1 MTDALKVSL
10 DTYDPLDP
18 RVIANPY
25 PFYDLLRREA
35 PVHRVEKHGFWV
47 LTRYEDVSSALLD
60 PDTFSSTWGPGPV
73 KVISPVRMIL
83 HLDPPEHGPL
93 RAIIAKAFTPNAMR
107 KIEPRITELAESL
120 ADAVVG
126 AGSVDLVR
134 DFAVPLPVGVI
145 AELLGVSRADLP
157 LFKRWSDDI
166 VAEIGAR
173 VNASA
178 SRRAFDDYFNAVIR
192 ERRARPGDDMVSRLC
207 EPSPS
212 GERLSDPEVLS
223 FCRAL
228 LVAGNETT
236 TALISNIAL
245 ALGQRPEQWRRLR
258 EEPRLVDGAVEESLR
273 FDSPNQGLFRHT
285 TRAVSIRGV
294 KIPEGAKVLASFGS
308 ANRDPEQFERAN
320 EFDIGRDPNR
330 HIAFGVGVHHC
341 LGASLGRLE
350 AQVALRALSRRAR
363 QIRLREEAVSW
374 VPIFFIRAPERLAAE
389 VVAA

>member
-1 MTDALKVSL
+1 MSAAQPVSL
-10 DTYDPLDP
+10 ESYDPLDP
-18 RVIANPY
+18 RVIADPY
-25 PFYDLLRREA
+25 PYYALLQREA
-35 PVHRVEKHGFWV
+35 PVHRVEKHGFFV
-47 LTRYEDVSSALLD
+47 LTRYEDVCSALLD
-60 PDTFSSTWGPGPV
+60 PETFSSTWGPGPI
-73 KVISPVRMIL
+73 KVISPVRMVL

-93 RAIIAKAFTPNAMR
+93 RAILAKAFTPNAMR
-107 KIEPRITELAESL
+107 RIEPRIRELAEGL
-120 ADAVVG
+120 VEALLERG
-126 AGSVDLVR
+126 EVDLVR

-157 LFKRWSDDI
+157 LFKQWSDDI

-192 ERRARPGDDMVSRLC
+192 ERRARPADDMVSRLC
-207 EPSPS
+207 EPGAS
-212 GERLSDPEVLS
+212 GERLSDPEVLA

-236 TALISNIAL
+236 TALLSNLAL
-245 ALGQRPEQWRRLR
+245 ALGQRPALWKRLR
-258 EEPRLVDGAVEESLR
+258 EEPRLCDGAVEESLR

-285 TRAVSIRGV
+285 TRDVALHGV
-294 KIPEGAKVLASFGS
+294 TIPAGTKLLASFGA
-308 ANRDPEQFERAN
+308 ANRDPAQFERPD
-320 EFDIGRDPNR
+320 EFDPTREPNR

-350 AQVALRALSRRAR
+350 AQVALRALARRAR
-363 QIRLREEAVSW
+363 ELRVRDEPVAW
-374 VPIFFIRAPERLAAE
+374 VPIFFIRAPERLRAE

>member
-1 MTDALKVSL
+1 MSAAPQVTLEA
-10 DTYDPLDP
+10 YDPLDP
-18 RVIANPY
+18 RVIADPY
-25 PFYDLLRREA
+25 PHYALLQRES

-47 LTRYEDVSSALLD
+47 LTRYEDVCSALLD
-60 PDTFSSTWGPGPV
+60 PETFSSTWGPGPIQ
-73 KVISPVRMIL
+73 VISPVRMIL

-93 RAIIAKAFTPNAMR
+93 RAIIAKAFTPNALR
-107 KIEPRITELAESL
+107 RVEPRIRELAESL
-120 ADAVVG
+120 VDGVLERG
-126 AGSVDLVR
+126 DVDLVR
-134 DFAVPLPVGVI
+134 DLAVPLPVGVI

-157 LFKRWSDDI
+157 LFKKWSDDI

-178 SRRAFDDYFNAVIR
+178 SRRAFDDYFGAVIR

-207 EPSPS
+207 ERGAS
-212 GERLSDPEVLS
+212 GERLSDPEVLA

-236 TALISNIAL
+236 TALISNLAH
-245 ALGQRPEQWRRLR
+245 ALGRRPALWRRLR
-258 EEPRLVDGAVEESLR
+258 EEPRLCDGAVEESLR

-285 TRAVSIRGV
+285 TRDVTLRGV
-294 KIPEGAKVLASFGS
+294 AIPAGSKLLVSYGA
-308 ANRDPEQFERAN
+308 ANRDPAQFERPH
-320 EFDIGRDPNR
+320 EFDPTRDPNR

-350 AQVALRALSRRAR
+350 AQVALRALARRAR
-363 QIRLREEAVSW
+363 EIRLRDAAVSW
-374 VPIFFIRAPERLAAE
+374 VPIFFIRAPEALRAE

>member
-1 MTDALKVSL
+1 MNQASAVSL

-25 PFYDLLRREA
+25 PYYDLLRREA
-35 PVHRVEKHGFWV
+35 PVHRVDKHGFWV

-60 PDTFSSTWGPGPV
+60 PATFSSTWGPGPV
-73 KVISPVRMIL
+73 KVLSPVRMIL
-83 HLDPPEHGPL
+83 HLDPPEHGPM
-93 RAIIAKAFTPNAMR
+93 RAILAKAFTPNALR
-107 KIEPRITELAESL
+107 KIEPRVTELAEALVDNLLS
-120 ADAVVG
+120 ARD
-126 AGSVDLVR
+126 VDLVR

-173 VNASA
+173 LNASE
-178 SRRAFDDYFNAVIR
+178 SRRAFDDYFGDVIR
-192 ERRARPGDDMVSRLC
+192 ERRARPGGDMVSRLC
-207 EPSPS
+207 EPGPS

-236 TALISNIAL
+236 TALISNL
-245 ALGQRPEQWRRLR
+245 ALEFGQRPDAWRRVCA
-258 EEPRLVDGAVEESLR
+258 EPRLVESAVEESLR

-285 TRAVSIRGV
+285 TQAVTLHGVSI
-294 KIPEGAKVLASFGS
+294 PAGAKVLASFGA
-308 ANRDPEQFERAN
+308 ANRDPEQFERPDD
-320 EFDIGRDPNR
+320 FDIARDPNR

-350 AQVALRALSRRAR
+350 ARVALRALSRRVR
-363 QIRLREEAVSW
+363 EIRLRERELSG
-374 VPIFFIRAPERLAAE
+374 VPIFFIRAPERLAAQ
-389 VVAA
+389 VIAA

>member
-1 MTDALKVSL
+1 MSAAQPISL
-10 DTYDPLDP
+10 ESYDPLDP
-18 RVIANPY
+18 RVIAEPY
-25 PFYDLLRREA
+25 PYYALLQREA
-35 PVHRVEKHGFWV
+35 PVHRVEKHGFFV
-47 LTRYEDVSSALLD
+47 LTRYEDVCSALLD
-60 PDTFSSTWGPGPV
+60 PETFSSTWGPGPI
-73 KVISPVRMIL
+73 KVISPVRMVL

-93 RAIIAKAFTPNAMR
+93 RAILAKAFTPNAMR
-107 KIEPRITELAESL
+107 RIEPRIRELAEGL
-120 ADAVVG
+120 LEAVLERG
-126 AGSVDLVR
+126 EVDLVR

-157 LFKRWSDDI
+157 LFKQWSDDI

-207 EPSPS
+207 EPGAS
-212 GERLSDPEVLS
+212 GERLSDPEVLA

-236 TALISNIAL
+236 TALLSNLAL
-245 ALGQRPEQWRRLR
+245 ALGQRPALWKRLR
-258 EEPRLVDGAVEESLR
+258 EEPRLCDGAVEESLR

-285 TRAVSIRGV
+285 TRDVTLHGV
-294 KIPEGAKVLASFGS
+294 TIPAGTKVLASFGA
-308 ANRDPEQFERAN
+308 ANRDPAQFERPD
-320 EFDIGRDPNR
+320 EFDATREPNR

-350 AQVALRALSRRAR
+350 AQVALRALARRAR
-363 QIRLREEAVSW
+363 ELRLRDEPVAW
-374 VPIFFIRAPERLAAE
+374 VPIFFIRAPERLRAE